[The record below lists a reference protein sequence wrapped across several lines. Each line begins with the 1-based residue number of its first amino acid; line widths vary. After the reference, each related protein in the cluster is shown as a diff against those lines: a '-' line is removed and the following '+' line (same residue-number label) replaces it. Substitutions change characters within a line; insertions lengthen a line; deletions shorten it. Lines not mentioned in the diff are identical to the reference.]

1 MKVAIISEWLDA
13 WRGGAET
20 STSQF
25 LHYLM
30 DAGLELHVFTRSRP
44 SPTPGLHVHSIS
56 GASMSRTRRSVT
68 FAHRVERRIRENTFD
83 VVHAITPC
91 RYVDIYQPRGGTVAE
106 SIERNIAL
114 RNNRLAQSIKRA
126 TNKFNLKQRYLLAL
140 EKTLFNQKNGPI
152 VVAISDYVVRQL
164 KNHYRLPDD
173 RIRKIYN
180 GTNSQS
186 VDDLKRQQ
194 HRQIIRNQ
202 YNIKENDF
210 LAIVVAHNFKL
221 KGVHRWME
229 ALARLQQ
236 KGRKN
241 IRSLVIGKGDT
252 EPWHRLLQKLGLNN
266 ILTLTG
272 PTERIQEFYHAADI
286 LVHPT
291 YYDPCSRV
299 VLEAMTAGL
308 PCITTRWDG
317 ASEMIEHGRNGY
329 ILNDP
334 GDAKEL
340 VDFVERLMDV
350 DHCLSLSRSAIDVK
364 NRMSMERHAKEML
377 NLYEEIRSHRR
388 MARAV

>member
-20 STSQF
+20 STLQF
-25 LHYLM
+25 LHHLM

-68 FAHRVERRIRENTFD
+68 FAHRVEHRLRENTFD
-83 VVHAITPC
+83 IIHAITPC

-114 RNNRLAQSIKRA
+114 RNHGLAQSIKRA
-126 TNKFNLKQRYLLAL
+126 TNRFNLKQRYSLAL
-140 EKTLFNQKNGPI
+140 EKTLFNQKDGPV

-164 KNHYRLPDD
+164 KTHYGLPDE

-180 GTNSQS
+180 GTNCESI
-186 VDDLKRQQ
+186 DDLQRQ
-194 HRQIIRNQ
+194 HNRQTIRNQ
-202 YNIKENDF
+202 YNIKEDDF
-210 LAIVVAHNFKL
+210 LVIVVAHNFKL

-229 ALARLQQ
+229 ALARLQH

-252 EPWHRLLQKLGLNN
+252 EPWHRLLQKLGLDD
-266 ILTLTG
+266 ILTFTG

-308 PCITTRWDG
+308 PCITTKWDG
-317 ASEMIEHGRNGY
+317 ASEMIEHGQNGY
-329 ILNDP
+329 VLNNP
-334 GDAKEL
+334 GDVKEL
-340 VDFVERLMDV
+340 ADFVERLMD
-350 DHCLSLSRSAIDVK
+350 DEHRSSLSKSAIAVK
-364 NRMSMERHAKEML
+364 TRVSMERHTNEIL
-377 NLYEEIRSHRR
+377 TLYEEIRTHRS